1 MAKEKKEK
9 RMPFKKLLGKI
20 RWGLTQPEL
29 TQDGLNNYIKK
40 NGWTEE
46 EFKEA
51 TVNHAT
57 IQVKKDN
64 PKSYWGTAKGYMRE
78 VFDGLTLGFSSTV
91 DSYLTAI
98 VNNDGIKLPS
108 KDELEFAKQKIAQER
123 ADYQEANPLFATGAN
138 IAGAMTTGWLIT
150 KGAYKMIPSLLP
162 STQSLNI
169 AGKTIA
175 PSVTN
180 LGKDLSLNTVV
191 GAGEGA
197 LYAYNTEQDVGEGA
211 EFGSKA
217 GAGATLATRALHPIA
232 KGIGKGVDKLKSFTS
247 RKDAKKTALERIE
260 EDYEL
265 DRVDPEQQL
274 LEFEKVNLGD
284 EVRAGNLGGPNVQ
297 QTAKDAV
304 NARGL
309 AKTDVRKGLQ
319 EDLESNRGLTTGSF
333 KEGLGFNQQG
343 SDYLRDDII
352 EQMKKTAQPYYDE
365 AYALP
370 PINNPDLDRV
380 LQTIHKTTKGDFY
393 ENAKAIAEREKEMLP
408 KELRDTAII
417 PDEMPFGNIPVA
429 VVDFYKQSLD
439 DLIGS
444 AKGNNRRTLIALK
457 NKMLGIVDD
466 ATRIKEPT
474 NLLDDAGRPLPPRGS
489 RYGGSG
495 EDRIVPSINDK
506 TPPKSLVVIGESP
519 YARARAIWS
528 EGMDNTRAYELGEK
542 AYSTKSAK
550 KIDYEFNNLKSEAE
564 KDLYRLGAS
573 TEAVT
578 QMNRIKADSPN
589 AAKKLL
595 DPESKEK
602 HAILFGDQQKSMEFI
617 NRLEGLSN
625 IYKSNTGMMPRSDTG
640 ANLMRFTQDMINFVS
655 TGGSL
660 PRRATIATGRA
671 VAGKLMR
678 DREQAI
684 NEEAG
689 KLLSTKGAPAIRQN
703 VIEPLK
709 QLKKDRE
716 GEFSQS
722 LINRGLLTGALTS
735 TEAQMMGGGSLL
747 D

>member
-9 RMPFKKLLGKI
+9 RMPYKKLLGKI
-20 RWGLTQPEL
+20 RWGLTQPEF

-78 VFDGLTLGFSSTV
+78 VFDGITLGFSSTV

-108 KDELEFAKQKIAQER
+108 KDELEYTKQLIAQER
-123 ADYQEANPLFATGAN
+123 ADYQEANPVYATGAN
-138 IAGAMTTGWLIT
+138 IAGAMTA
-150 KGAYKMIPSLLP
+150 GAGIVGGLYK
-162 STQSLNI
+162 
-169 AGKTIA
+169 IA
-175 PSVTN
+175 PKLAATAGGSALGN
-180 LGKDLSLNTVV
+180 LGKDLGVNIATGV
-191 GAGEGA
+191 GEGA

-217 GAGATLATRALHPIA
+217 GAGATLATRALHPIV
-232 KGIGKGVDKLKSFTS
+232 KGIGKGVDKLKSFTG
-247 RKDAKKTALERIE
+247 KKGAKKTALERIE

-274 LEFEKVNLGD
+274 KDFEEVNLGD

-393 ENAKAIAEREKEMLP
+393 ENAKAIAEREIELLP
-408 KELRDTAII
+408 EKLRDTAIL

-466 ATRIKEPT
+466 ATRIKSPEG
-474 NLLDDAGRPLPPRGS
+474 GRWPDGTEYNTVIDPATK
-489 RYGGSG
+489 
-495 EDRIVPSINDK
+495 EIVPQS
-506 TPPKSLVVIGESP
+506 KSLVEIGESP

-550 KIDYEFNNLKSEAE
+550 KIDYEFNNLESEAE

-602 HAILFGDQQKSMEFI
+602 HAILFGDKQKSMEFI

-640 ANLMRFTQDMINFVS
+640 ANLMRFTQDMINYVS

-660 PRRATIATGRA
+660 PRKAAVVTGRA

-678 DREQAI
+678 DRELAI

-689 KLLSTKGAPAIRQN
+689 KLLSSKGAPAIRQN

-735 TEAQMMGGGSLL
+735 TEAQMMGGGGLL

>member
-9 RMPFKKLLGKI
+9 RMPYKKLLAKI
-20 RWGLTQPEL
+20 RLGLSKPEKY
-29 TQDGLNNYIKK
+29 TQDGLNKYIRDK
-40 NGWTEE
+40 GWTEE

-78 VFDGLTLGFSSTV
+78 VFDGITLGFSSTV

-108 KDELEFAKQKIAQER
+108 KDELEYTKQLIAQER
-123 ADYQEANPLFATGAN
+123 ADYQEANPVYATGAN
-138 IAGAMTTGWLIT
+138 IAGAMTA
-150 KGAYKMIPSLLP
+150 GAGIVGGLYK
-162 STQSLNI
+162 
-169 AGKTIA
+169 IA
-175 PSVTN
+175 PKLAATAGGSALGN
-180 LGKDLSLNTVV
+180 FGKDLGVNIATGV
-191 GAGEGA
+191 GEGA

-211 EFGSKA
+211 EFGGKA

-232 KGIGKGVDKLKSFTS
+232 KGIGKGVGKLKSVIS

-274 LEFEKVNLGD
+274 KDFEEVNLGD

-319 EDLESNRGLTTGSF
+319 EDLEPNRGLTTGSF

-352 EQMKKTAQPYYDE
+352 EQMKKTAKPYYDE

-370 PINNPDLDRV
+370 PINNPDLDSV
-380 LQTIHKTTKGDFY
+380 LKTIHKTTKGDFY
-393 ENAKAIAEREKEMLP
+393 ENAKAIAEREIELLP
-408 KELRDTAII
+408 KELRDTAIL

-439 DLIGS
+439 DLIGA

-457 NKMLGIVDD
+457 NKMLDIVDVE
-466 ATRIKEPT
+466 TRIKAPT
-474 NLLDDAGRPLPPRGS
+474 REKFVPNQIDPSGRPIPVNTSGLPS
-489 RYGGSG
+489 KS
-495 EDRIVPSINDK
+495 D
-506 TPPKSLVVIGESP
+506 SLVAVGESP

-640 ANLMRFTQDMINFVS
+640 ANLMRFTQDMINYVS

-660 PRRATIATGRA
+660 PRKAAVVTGRA

-678 DREQAI
+678 DRELAI

-735 TEAQMMGGGSLL
+735 TEAQMLGMGGLL
-747 D
+747 SE

>member
-9 RMPFKKLLGKI
+9 RMPYKKLLAKI
-20 RWGLTQPEL
+20 RLGLSKPEKY
-29 TQDGLNNYIKK
+29 TQDGLNKYIRDK
-40 NGWTEE
+40 GWTED

-64 PKSYWGTAKGYMRE
+64 PKSYWGSAKGYMRE

-98 VNNDGIKLPS
+98 ANNDGIKLPS
-108 KDELEFAKQKIAQER
+108 KDELEYTKQLIAQER
-123 ADYQEANPLFATGAN
+123 ADYQEANPVYATGAN
-138 IAGAMTTGWLIT
+138 IAGAMTA
-150 KGAYKMIPSLLP
+150 GAGIVGGLYKVAPKLAA
-162 STQSLNI
+162 T
-169 AGKTIA
+169 AGGSA
-175 PSVTN
+175 LGN
-180 LGKDLSLNTVV
+180 FGKDLGVNIATGV
-191 GAGEGA
+191 GEGA
-197 LYAYNTEQDVGEGA
+197 LYAYNTEQDVAEGA
-211 EFGSKA
+211 EFGAKA
-217 GAGATLATRALHPIA
+217 GAGATLATRALHPIV
-232 KGIGKGVDKLKSFTS
+232 KGIGKGVDKLKSFTG
-247 RKDAKKTALERIE
+247 KKGAKKTALERIE

-274 LEFEKVNLGD
+274 KDFEEVNLGD

-439 DLIGS
+439 DLIDS

-466 ATRIKEPT
+466 ATKIKPPEG
-474 NLLDDAGRPLPPRGS
+474 GRWPDGTEYNTVIDPATK
-489 RYGGSG
+489 
-495 EDRIVPSINDK
+495 EVVPQS
-506 TPPKSLVVIGESP
+506 KSLVEIGESP

-640 ANLMRFTQDMINFVS
+640 ANLMRFTQDMINYVS

-660 PRRATIATGRA
+660 PRKAAVVTGRA

-735 TEAQMMGGGSLL
+735 TEAQMMGGGGLL

>member
-9 RMPFKKLLGKI
+9 RMPYKKLLGKI
-20 RWGLTQPEL
+20 RLGLSKPEKY
-29 TQDGLNNYIKK
+29 TQDGLNKYIRDK
-40 NGWTEE
+40 GWTEE

-78 VFDGLTLGFSSTV
+78 VFDGITLGFSSTV

-108 KDELEFAKQKIAQER
+108 KDELEYTKQLIAQER
-123 ADYQEANPLFATGAN
+123 ADYQEANPVYATGAN
-138 IAGAMTTGWLIT
+138 IAGAMTTGAGIVGGL
-150 KGAYKMIPSLLP
+150 YKVAPRLAA
-162 STQSLNI
+162 T
-169 AGKTIA
+169 AGGSKLG
-175 PSVTN
+175 N
-180 LGKDLSLNTVV
+180 LGKDLGVNITTGMV
-191 GAGEGA
+191 EGG

-211 EFGSKA
+211 EFGGKA
-217 GAGATLATRALHPIA
+217 GAGATLATRAIHPVL

-274 LEFEKVNLGD
+274 KDFEEVNLGD

-319 EDLESNRGLTTGSF
+319 EDLEANRGLTTGSF

-352 EQMKKTAQPYYDE
+352 EQMKKTAKPYYDE

-370 PINNPDLDRV
+370 PINNPDLDSV
-380 LQTIHKTTKGDFY
+380 LKTIHKTTKGDFY
-393 ENAKAIAEREKEMLP
+393 ENAKAIAEREIELLP
-408 KELRDTAII
+408 KELRDTAIL

-466 ATRIKEPT
+466 ATRIKSPEG
-474 NLLDDAGRPLPPRGS
+474 GRWNETVAIDPATK
-489 RYGGSG
+489 
-495 EDRIVPSINDK
+495 EVVPQS
-506 TPPKSLVVIGESP
+506 KSLVEIGESP

-550 KIDYEFNNLKSEAE
+550 KIEYEFNNLKSEAE

-617 NRLEGLSN
+617 NRLEALSD

-640 ANLMRFTQDMINFVS
+640 ANLMRFTQDMINYVS

-660 PRRATIATGRA
+660 PRKAAVVTGRA

-678 DREQAI
+678 DRELAI

-735 TEAQMMGGGSLL
+735 TEAQMLGMGGLL
-747 D
+747 SE

>member
-78 VFDGLTLGFSSTV
+78 VFDGITLGFSSTV

-108 KDELEFAKQKIAQER
+108 KDELEYTKQLIAQER
-123 ADYQEANPLFATGAN
+123 ADYQEANPVYATGAN
-138 IAGAMTTGWLIT
+138 IAGAMTTGAGIVGGL
-150 KGAYKMIPSLLP
+150 YKVAPRLAA
-162 STQSLNI
+162 T
-169 AGKTIA
+169 AGGSKLG
-175 PSVTN
+175 N
-180 LGKDLSLNTVV
+180 LGKDLGVNITTGMV
-191 GAGEGA
+191 EGG

-211 EFGSKA
+211 EFGGKA
-217 GAGATLATRALHPIA
+217 GAGATLATRAIHPVL

-274 LEFEKVNLGD
+274 KDFEEVNLGD

-309 AKTDVRKGLQ
+309 AKTDLRKGLQ
-319 EDLESNRGLTTGSF
+319 EDLESNRDLTTGSF

-343 SDYLRDDII
+343 SDYLRDDILK
-352 EQMKKTAQPYYDE
+352 QMKKTAQPYYDE

-370 PINNPDLDRV
+370 PINNPDLDSV
-380 LQTIHKTTKGDFY
+380 LKTIHKTTKGDFY
-393 ENAKAIAEREKEMLP
+393 ENAKAIAEREIELLP
-408 KELRDTAII
+408 KELRDTAIL

-466 ATRIKEPT
+466 ATRIKSPEG
-474 NLLDDAGRPLPPRGS
+474 GRWNETVAIDPATK
-489 RYGGSG
+489 
-495 EDRIVPSINDK
+495 EVVPQS
-506 TPPKSLVVIGESP
+506 KSLVEIGESP

-617 NRLEGLSN
+617 NRLEALSD

-689 KLLSTKGAPAIRQN
+689 KLLSTKGAPAISQN

-735 TEAQMMGGGSLL
+735 TEAQMLGMGGLL
-747 D
+747 SE

>member
-9 RMPFKKLLGKI
+9 RMPYKKLLAKI
-20 RWGLTQPEL
+20 RLGLSKPEKY
-29 TQDGLNNYIKK
+29 TQDGLNKYIRDK
-40 NGWTEE
+40 GWTEE

-78 VFDGLTLGFSSTV
+78 VFDGITLGFSSTV

-108 KDELEFAKQKIAQER
+108 KDELEYTKQLIAQER
-123 ADYQEANPLFATGAN
+123 ADYQEANPVYATGAN
-138 IAGAMTTGWLIT
+138 IAGAMTTGAGIVGGL
-150 KGAYKMIPSLLP
+150 YKVAPRLAA
-162 STQSLNI
+162 T
-169 AGKTIA
+169 AGGSKLG
-175 PSVTN
+175 N
-180 LGKDLSLNTVV
+180 LGKDLGVNITTGMV
-191 GAGEGA
+191 EGG

-211 EFGSKA
+211 EFGGKA
-217 GAGATLATRALHPIA
+217 GAGATLATRAIHPVL

-274 LEFEKVNLGD
+274 KDFEEVNLGD

-319 EDLESNRGLTTGSF
+319 EDLEANRGLTTGSF

-352 EQMKKTAQPYYDE
+352 EQMKKTAKPYYDE

-370 PINNPDLDRV
+370 PINNPDLDSV
-380 LQTIHKTTKGDFY
+380 LKTIHKTTKGDFY
-393 ENAKAIAEREKEMLP
+393 ENAKAIAEREIELLP
-408 KELRDTAII
+408 KELRDTAIL

-466 ATRIKEPT
+466 ATRIKSPEG
-474 NLLDDAGRPLPPRGS
+474 GRWNETVAIDPATK
-489 RYGGSG
+489 
-495 EDRIVPSINDK
+495 EVVPQS
-506 TPPKSLVVIGESP
+506 KSLVEIGESP

-617 NRLEGLSN
+617 NRLEALSD

-735 TEAQMMGGGSLL
+735 TEAQMLGMGGLL
-747 D
+747 SE

>member
-9 RMPFKKLLGKI
+9 RMPYKKLLGKI
-20 RWGLTQPEL
+20 RLGLSKPEKY
-29 TQDGLNNYIKK
+29 TQDGLNKYIRDK
-40 NGWTEE
+40 GWTEE

-78 VFDGLTLGFSSTV
+78 VFDGITLGFSSTV

-108 KDELEFAKQKIAQER
+108 KDELEYTKQLIAQER
-123 ADYQEANPLFATGAN
+123 ADYQEANPVYATGAN
-138 IAGAMTTGWLIT
+138 IAGAMTTGGAIT
-150 KGAYKMIPSLLP
+150 SGLYKVAPKLAA
-162 STQSLNI
+162 T
-169 AGKTIA
+169 AGGSA
-175 PSVTN
+175 LGN
-180 LGKDLSLNTVV
+180 FGKDLGVNIAT
-191 GAGEGA
+191 GIGEGA
-197 LYAYNTEQDVGEGA
+197 LYAYNTEQDVAEGA
-211 EFGSKA
+211 EFGGKA
-217 GAGATLATRALHPIA
+217 GAGATLATRAIHPVL

-274 LEFEKVNLGD
+274 KDFEEVNLGD

-352 EQMKKTAQPYYDE
+352 EQMKKTAKPYYDE

-370 PINNPDLDRV
+370 PINNPDLDSV
-380 LQTIHKTTKGDFY
+380 LKTIHKTTKGDFY
-393 ENAKAIAEREKEMLP
+393 ERAKAIAEREIELLP
-408 KELRDTAII
+408 KELRDTAIL

-439 DLIGS
+439 DLISS
-444 AKGNNRRTLIALK
+444 AKGNDRRTLIALK
-457 NKMLGIVDD
+457 NKMLDIVDVE
-466 ATRIKEPT
+466 TRIKAPT
-474 NLLDDAGRPLPPRGS
+474 REKFVPNQIDPSGRPIPVNTSGLPS
-489 RYGGSG
+489 KS
-495 EDRIVPSINDK
+495 D
-506 TPPKSLVVIGESP
+506 SLVAVGESP

-550 KIDYEFNNLKSEAE
+550 KIEYEFNNLKSEAE

-660 PRRATIATGRA
+660 PRRAAVVTGRT

-735 TEAQMMGGGSLL
+735 TEAQMLGMGGLL
-747 D
+747 SE

>member
-138 IAGAMTTGWLIT
+138 IAGAMTTGAGVVGGL
-150 KGAYKMIPSLLP
+150 YKV
-162 STQSLNI
+162 
-169 AGKTIA
+169 A
-175 PSVTN
+175 PRLAATSGGSALGN
-180 LGKDLSLNTVV
+180 LGKDLGVNIATGV
-191 GAGEGA
+191 GEGA

-211 EFGSKA
+211 EFGGKA
-217 GAGATLATRALHPIA
+217 GAGATLATRAIHPVL

-466 ATRIKEPT
+466 ATKIKPPEGGQLYETVNPRSP
-474 NLLDDAGRPLPPRGS
+474 NKIAGLIES
-489 RYGGSG
+489 
-495 EDRIVPSINDK
+495 
-506 TPPKSLVVIGESP
+506 KSLVEIGESP

>member
-20 RWGLTQPEL
+20 RWGLTQPEF

-138 IAGAMTTGWLIT
+138 IAGAMTTGAGVVGGL
-150 KGAYKMIPSLLP
+150 YKV
-162 STQSLNI
+162 
-169 AGKTIA
+169 A
-175 PSVTN
+175 PRLAATSGGSALGN
-180 LGKDLSLNTVV
+180 LGKDLGVNIATGV
-191 GAGEGA
+191 GEGA
-197 LYAYNTEQDVGEGA
+197 LYAYNTEQDVAEGA
-211 EFGSKA
+211 EFGGKA
-217 GAGATLATRALHPIA
+217 GAGATLATRAIHPVL

-466 ATRIKEPT
+466 ATRIKSPEG
-474 NLLDDAGRPLPPRGS
+474 GRWNETVAIDPATK
-489 RYGGSG
+489 
-495 EDRIVPSINDK
+495 EVVPQS
-506 TPPKSLVVIGESP
+506 KSLVEIGESP

-550 KIDYEFNNLKSEAE
+550 KIEYEFNNLKSEAE

-617 NRLEGLSN
+617 NRLEALSD

-735 TEAQMMGGGSLL
+735 TEAQMLGMGGLL
-747 D
+747 SE

>member
-9 RMPFKKLLGKI
+9 RMPYKKLLAKI
-20 RWGLTQPEL
+20 RLGLSKPEKY
-29 TQDGLNNYIKK
+29 TQDGLNKYIRDK
-40 NGWTEE
+40 GWTED

-78 VFDGLTLGFSSTV
+78 VFDGITIGYSNTV

-108 KDELEFAKQKIAQER
+108 KDELEYTKQLIAQER
-123 ADYQEANPLFATGAN
+123 ADYQEANPVYATGAN
-138 IAGAMTTGWLIT
+138 IAGAMTA
-150 KGAYKMIPSLLP
+150 GAGIVGGLYK
-162 STQSLNI
+162 
-169 AGKTIA
+169 IA
-175 PSVTN
+175 PKLAATAGGSALGN
-180 LGKDLSLNTVV
+180 FGKDLGVNIATGV
-191 GAGEGA
+191 GEGA

-211 EFGSKA
+211 EFGGKA

-393 ENAKAIAEREKEMLP
+393 ENAKAIAEREIELLP
-408 KELRDTAII
+408 KELRDNAIL

-466 ATRIKEPT
+466 ATKIKPPEG
-474 NLLDDAGRPLPPRGS
+474 GRWPDGTEYNTVIDPATK
-489 RYGGSG
+489 
-495 EDRIVPSINDK
+495 EIVPQS
-506 TPPKSLVVIGESP
+506 KSLVEIGESP

-640 ANLMRFTQDMINFVS
+640 ANLMRFTQDMINYVS

-660 PRRATIATGRA
+660 PRKAAVVTGRA

-678 DREQAI
+678 DRELAI

>member
-9 RMPFKKLLGKI
+9 RMPFKKLLAKI
-20 RWGLTQPEL
+20 RLGLSKPEKY
-29 TQDGLNNYIKK
+29 TQDGLNKYIRDK
-40 NGWTEE
+40 GWTEE

-78 VFDGLTLGFSSTV
+78 VFDGITLGFSSTV

-108 KDELEFAKQKIAQER
+108 KDELEYTKQLIAQER
-123 ADYQEANPLFATGAN
+123 ADYQEANPVYATGAN
-138 IAGAMTTGWLIT
+138 IAGAMTTGAGIVGGL
-150 KGAYKMIPSLLP
+150 YKVAPKLAA
-162 STQSLNI
+162 T
-169 AGKTIA
+169 AGGSA
-175 PSVTN
+175 LGN
-180 LGKDLSLNTVV
+180 FGKDLGGNIAT
-191 GAGEGA
+191 GGGEGA

-211 EFGSKA
+211 EFGGKA
-217 GAGATLATRALHPIA
+217 GAGATLATRAIHPVL

-274 LEFEKVNLGD
+274 KDFEEVNLGD

-319 EDLESNRGLTTGSF
+319 EDLEANRGLTTGSF

-352 EQMKKTAQPYYDE
+352 EQMKKTAKPYYDE

-370 PINNPDLDRV
+370 PINNPDLDSV
-380 LQTIHKTTKGDFY
+380 LKTIHKTTKGDFY
-393 ENAKAIAEREKEMLP
+393 ENAKAIAEREIELLP
-408 KELRDTAII
+408 KELRDTAIL

-466 ATRIKEPT
+466 ATRIKSPEG
-474 NLLDDAGRPLPPRGS
+474 GRWNETVAIDPATK
-489 RYGGSG
+489 
-495 EDRIVPSINDK
+495 EVVPQS
-506 TPPKSLVVIGESP
+506 KSLVEIGESP

-550 KIDYEFNNLKSEAE
+550 KIEYEFNNLKSEAE

-640 ANLMRFTQDMINFVS
+640 ANLMRFTQDMINYVS

-660 PRRATIATGRA
+660 PRKAAVVTGRA

-678 DREQAI
+678 DRELAI

-735 TEAQMMGGGSLL
+735 TEAQMLGMGGLL
-747 D
+747 SE

>member
-9 RMPFKKLLGKI
+9 RMPYKKLLAKI
-20 RWGLTQPEL
+20 RLGLSKPEKY
-29 TQDGLNNYIKK
+29 TQDGLNKYIRDK
-40 NGWTEE
+40 GWTEE

-78 VFDGLTLGFSSTV
+78 VFDGITLGFSSTV

-108 KDELEFAKQKIAQER
+108 KDELEYTKQLIAQER
-123 ADYQEANPLFATGAN
+123 ADYQEANPVYATGAN
-138 IAGAMTTGWLIT
+138 IAGAMTTGAGIVGGL
-150 KGAYKMIPSLLP
+150 YKVAPRLAA
-162 STQSLNI
+162 T
-169 AGKTIA
+169 AGGSKLG
-175 PSVTN
+175 N
-180 LGKDLSLNTVV
+180 LGKDLGVNITTGMV
-191 GAGEGA
+191 EGG

-211 EFGSKA
+211 EFGGKA
-217 GAGATLATRALHPIA
+217 GAGATLATRAIHPVL

-265 DRVDPEQQL
+265 DRVDPQQQL

-284 EVRAGNLGGPNVQ
+284 EVRAGNLGGPNIQ

-319 EDLESNRGLTTGSF
+319 EDLESNRDLTTGSF

-352 EQMKKTAQPYYDE
+352 EQMKKTAKPYYDE

-370 PINNPDLDRV
+370 PINNPDLDSV
-380 LQTIHKTTKGDFY
+380 LKTIHKTTKGDFY
-393 ENAKAIAEREKEMLP
+393 ENAKAIAEREIELLP
-408 KELRDTAII
+408 KELRDTAIL

-466 ATRIKEPT
+466 ATRIKSPEG
-474 NLLDDAGRPLPPRGS
+474 GRWNETVAIDPATK
-489 RYGGSG
+489 
-495 EDRIVPSINDK
+495 EVVPQS
-506 TPPKSLVVIGESP
+506 KSLVEIGESP

-617 NRLEGLSN
+617 NRLEGLSD

-735 TEAQMMGGGSLL
+735 TEAQMLGMGGLL
-747 D
+747 SE

>member
-9 RMPFKKLLGKI
+9 RMPYKKLLAKI
-20 RWGLTQPEL
+20 RLGLSKPEKY
-29 TQDGLNNYIKK
+29 TQDGLNKYIRDK
-40 NGWTEE
+40 GWTEE

-78 VFDGLTLGFSSTV
+78 VFDGITLGFSSTV

-108 KDELEFAKQKIAQER
+108 KDELEYTKQLIAQER
-123 ADYQEANPLFATGAN
+123 ADYQEANPVYATGAN
-138 IAGAMTTGWLIT
+138 IAGAMTTGAGIVGGL
-150 KGAYKMIPSLLP
+150 YKVAPRLAA
-162 STQSLNI
+162 T
-169 AGKTIA
+169 AGGSKLG
-175 PSVTN
+175 N
-180 LGKDLSLNTVV
+180 LGKDLGVNITTGMV
-191 GAGEGA
+191 EGG

-211 EFGSKA
+211 EFGGKA
-217 GAGATLATRALHPIA
+217 GAGATLATRAIHPVL

-274 LEFEKVNLGD
+274 KDFEEVNLGD

-319 EDLESNRGLTTGSF
+319 EDLEANRGLTTGSF

-352 EQMKKTAQPYYDE
+352 EQMKKTAKPYYDE

-370 PINNPDLDRV
+370 PINNPDLDSV
-380 LQTIHKTTKGDFY
+380 LKTIHKTTKGDFY
-393 ENAKAIAEREKEMLP
+393 ENAKAIAEREIELLP
-408 KELRDTAII
+408 KELRDTAIL

-466 ATRIKEPT
+466 ATRINSPEGGRWHETVAIDPATKEVAPQ
-474 NLLDDAGRPLPPRGS
+474 S
-489 RYGGSG
+489 
-495 EDRIVPSINDK
+495 
-506 TPPKSLVVIGESP
+506 KSLVEIGESP

-550 KIDYEFNNLKSEAE
+550 KIEYEFNNLESEAE

-617 NRLEGLSN
+617 NRLEALSD

-640 ANLMRFTQDMINFVS
+640 ANLMRFTQDMINYVS

-660 PRRATIATGRA
+660 PRKAAVVTGRA

-678 DREQAI
+678 DRELAI

-735 TEAQMMGGGSLL
+735 TEAQMLGMGGLL
-747 D
+747 SE

>member
-9 RMPFKKLLGKI
+9 RMPYKKLLGKI
-20 RWGLTQPEL
+20 RLGLSKPEKY
-29 TQDGLNNYIKK
+29 TQDGLNKYIRDK
-40 NGWTEE
+40 GWTEE

-78 VFDGLTLGFSSTV
+78 VFDGITLGFSSTV

-138 IAGAMTTGWLIT
+138 IAGAMTTGAGVVGGL
-150 KGAYKMIPSLLP
+150 YKV
-162 STQSLNI
+162 
-169 AGKTIA
+169 A
-175 PSVTN
+175 PRLAATSGGSALGN
-180 LGKDLSLNTVV
+180 LGKDLGVNIATGV
-191 GAGEGA
+191 GEGA

-211 EFGSKA
+211 EFGGKA
-217 GAGATLATRALHPIA
+217 GAGATLATRAIHPVL

-274 LEFEKVNLGD
+274 KDFEEVNLGD

-380 LQTIHKTTKGDFY
+380 LKTIHKTTKGDFY
-393 ENAKAIAEREKEMLP
+393 ENAKAIAEREIELLP
-408 KELRDTAII
+408 KELRDTAIL

-466 ATRIKEPT
+466 ATRIKPPEGGQLYETVNPRSP
-474 NLLDDAGRPLPPRGS
+474 NKIAGLIES
-489 RYGGSG
+489 
-495 EDRIVPSINDK
+495 
-506 TPPKSLVVIGESP
+506 KSLVEIGESP

-550 KIDYEFNNLKSEAE
+550 KIEYEFNNLKSEAE

>member
-9 RMPFKKLLGKI
+9 RMPYKKLLAKI
-20 RWGLTQPEL
+20 RLGLSKPEKY
-29 TQDGLNNYIKK
+29 TQDGLNKYIRDK
-40 NGWTEE
+40 GWTEE

-78 VFDGLTLGFSSTV
+78 VFDGITLGFSSTV

-108 KDELEFAKQKIAQER
+108 KDELEYTKQLIAQER
-123 ADYQEANPLFATGAN
+123 ADYQEANPVYATGAN
-138 IAGAMTTGWLIT
+138 IAGAMTTGAGIVGGL
-150 KGAYKMIPSLLP
+150 YKVAPRLAA
-162 STQSLNI
+162 T
-169 AGKTIA
+169 AGGSKLG
-175 PSVTN
+175 N
-180 LGKDLSLNTVV
+180 LGKDLGVNIAT
-191 GAGEGA
+191 GIGEGA
-197 LYAYNTEQDVGEGA
+197 LYAYNTEQDVAEGA
-211 EFGSKA
+211 EFGGKA
-217 GAGATLATRALHPIA
+217 GAGATLATRAIHPVL

-274 LEFEKVNLGD
+274 KDFEEVNLGD

-319 EDLESNRGLTTGSF
+319 EDLEANRGLTTGSF

-352 EQMKKTAQPYYDE
+352 EQMKKTAKPYYDE

-370 PINNPDLDRV
+370 PINNPDLDSV
-380 LQTIHKTTKGDFY
+380 LKTIHKTTKGDFY
-393 ENAKAIAEREKEMLP
+393 ENAKAIAEREIELLP
-408 KELRDTAII
+408 KELRDTAIL

-466 ATRIKEPT
+466 ATRIKSPEG
-474 NLLDDAGRPLPPRGS
+474 GRWNETVAIDPATK
-489 RYGGSG
+489 
-495 EDRIVPSINDK
+495 EVVPQS
-506 TPPKSLVVIGESP
+506 KSLVEIGESP

-550 KIDYEFNNLKSEAE
+550 KIEYEFNNLKSEAE

-617 NRLEGLSN
+617 NRLEALSD

-640 ANLMRFTQDMINFVS
+640 ANLMRFTQDMINYVS

-660 PRRATIATGRA
+660 PRKAAVVTGRA

-678 DREQAI
+678 DRELAI

-735 TEAQMMGGGSLL
+735 TEAQMLGMGGLL
-747 D
+747 SE

>member
-20 RWGLTQPEL
+20 RWGLTQPEF

-138 IAGAMTTGWLIT
+138 IAGAMTTGAGVVGGL
-150 KGAYKMIPSLLP
+150 YKV
-162 STQSLNI
+162 
-169 AGKTIA
+169 A
-175 PSVTN
+175 PRLAATSGGSALGN
-180 LGKDLSLNTVV
+180 LGKDLGVNIATGV
-191 GAGEGA
+191 GEGA
-197 LYAYNTEQDVGEGA
+197 LYAYNTEQDVAEGA
-211 EFGSKA
+211 EFGGKA
-217 GAGATLATRALHPIA
+217 GAGATLATRAIHPVL

-466 ATRIKEPT
+466 ATRIKSPEG
-474 NLLDDAGRPLPPRGS
+474 GRWNETVAIDPATK
-489 RYGGSG
+489 
-495 EDRIVPSINDK
+495 EVVPQS
-506 TPPKSLVVIGESP
+506 KSLVEIGESP

-550 KIDYEFNNLKSEAE
+550 KIEYEFNNLKSEAE

-617 NRLEGLSN
+617 NRLEALSD

>member
-138 IAGAMTTGWLIT
+138 IAGAMTTGAGVVGGL
-150 KGAYKMIPSLLP
+150 YKV
-162 STQSLNI
+162 
-169 AGKTIA
+169 A
-175 PSVTN
+175 PRLAATSGGSALGN
-180 LGKDLSLNTVV
+180 LGKDLGVNIATGV
-191 GAGEGA
+191 GEGA

-211 EFGSKA
+211 EFGGKA
-217 GAGATLATRALHPIA
+217 GAGATLATRAIHPVL

-466 ATRIKEPT
+466 ATRIKPPEGGQLYETVNPRSP
-474 NLLDDAGRPLPPRGS
+474 NKIAGLIES
-489 RYGGSG
+489 
-495 EDRIVPSINDK
+495 
-506 TPPKSLVVIGESP
+506 KSLVEIGESP

-550 KIDYEFNNLKSEAE
+550 KIEYEFNNLKSEAE

-678 DREQAI
+678 EREQAI

>member
-9 RMPFKKLLGKI
+9 RMPYKKLLGKI
-20 RWGLTQPEL
+20 RWGLTQPEF

-78 VFDGLTLGFSSTV
+78 VFDGITLGFSSTV

-108 KDELEFAKQKIAQER
+108 KDELEYTKQLIAQER

-138 IAGAMTTGWLIT
+138 IAGAMTA
-150 KGAYKMIPSLLP
+150 GAGIVGGLYK
-162 STQSLNI
+162 
-169 AGKTIA
+169 IA
-175 PSVTN
+175 PKLAATAGGSALGN
-180 LGKDLSLNTVV
+180 LGKDLGVNIATGV
-191 GAGEGA
+191 GEGA

-217 GAGATLATRALHPIA
+217 GAGATLATRALHPIV
-232 KGIGKGVDKLKSFTS
+232 KGIGKGVDKLKSFTG
-247 RKDAKKTALERIE
+247 KKGAKKTALERIE

-274 LEFEKVNLGD
+274 KDFEEVNLGD

-393 ENAKAIAEREKEMLP
+393 EKAKAIAGREIELLP
-408 KELRDTAII
+408 EKLRDTAIL

-466 ATRIKEPT
+466 ATRIKSPEG
-474 NLLDDAGRPLPPRGS
+474 GRWPDGTEYNTVIDPATK
-489 RYGGSG
+489 
-495 EDRIVPSINDK
+495 EIVPQS
-506 TPPKSLVVIGESP
+506 KSLVEIGESP

-550 KIDYEFNNLKSEAE
+550 KIDYEFNNLESEAE

-602 HAILFGDQQKSMEFI
+602 HAILFGDKQKSMEFI

-640 ANLMRFTQDMINFVS
+640 ANLMRFTQDMINYVS

-660 PRRATIATGRA
+660 PRKAAVVTGRA

-678 DREQAI
+678 DRELAI

-689 KLLSTKGAPAIRQN
+689 KLLSSKGAPAIRQN

-735 TEAQMMGGGSLL
+735 TEAQMMGGGGLL

>member
-9 RMPFKKLLGKI
+9 RMPFKKLLAKI
-20 RWGLTQPEL
+20 RLGLSKPEKY
-29 TQDGLNNYIKK
+29 TQDGLNKYIRDK
-40 NGWTEE
+40 GWTEE

-78 VFDGLTLGFSSTV
+78 VFDGITLGFSSTV

-108 KDELEFAKQKIAQER
+108 KDELEYTKQLIAQER
-123 ADYQEANPLFATGAN
+123 ADYQEANPVYATGAN
-138 IAGAMTTGWLIT
+138 IAGAMTTGAGVVGGL
-150 KGAYKMIPSLLP
+150 YKV
-162 STQSLNI
+162 
-169 AGKTIA
+169 A
-175 PSVTN
+175 PRLAATSGGSALGN
-180 LGKDLSLNTVV
+180 LGKDLGVNIATGV
-191 GAGEGA
+191 GEGA

-211 EFGSKA
+211 EFGGKA
-217 GAGATLATRALHPIA
+217 GAGATLATRAIHPVL

-274 LEFEKVNLGD
+274 KDFEEVNLGD

-352 EQMKKTAQPYYDE
+352 EQMKKTAKPYYDE

-370 PINNPDLDRV
+370 PINNPDLDSV
-380 LQTIHKTTKGDFY
+380 LKTIHKTTKGDFY
-393 ENAKAIAEREKEMLP
+393 ENAKAIAEREIELLP
-408 KELRDTAII
+408 KELRDTAIL

-466 ATRIKEPT
+466 ATRIKSPEG
-474 NLLDDAGRPLPPRGS
+474 GRWNETVVIDPATK
-489 RYGGSG
+489 
-495 EDRIVPSINDK
+495 EVVPQFPQS
-506 TPPKSLVVIGESP
+506 KSLVKIGESP

-550 KIDYEFNNLKSEAE
+550 KIEYEFNNLKSEAE

-640 ANLMRFTQDMINFVS
+640 ANLMRFTQDMINYVS

-735 TEAQMMGGGSLL
+735 TEAQMLGMGGLL
-747 D
+747 SE

>member
-9 RMPFKKLLGKI
+9 RMPYKKLLAKI
-20 RWGLTQPEL
+20 RLGLSKPEKY
-29 TQDGLNNYIKK
+29 TQDGLNKYIRDK
-40 NGWTEE
+40 GWTEE

-78 VFDGLTLGFSSTV
+78 VFDGITLGFSSTV

-108 KDELEFAKQKIAQER
+108 KDELEYTKQLIAQER
-123 ADYQEANPLFATGAN
+123 ADYQEANPVYATGAN
-138 IAGAMTTGWLIT
+138 IAGAMTTGAGIVGGL
-150 KGAYKMIPSLLP
+150 YKVAPRLAA
-162 STQSLNI
+162 T
-169 AGKTIA
+169 AGGSKLG
-175 PSVTN
+175 N
-180 LGKDLSLNTVV
+180 LGKDLGVNITTGMV
-191 GAGEGA
+191 EGG

-211 EFGSKA
+211 EFGGKA
-217 GAGATLATRALHPIA
+217 GAGATLATRAIHPVL

-274 LEFEKVNLGD
+274 KDFEEVNLGD

-319 EDLESNRGLTTGSF
+319 EDLEANRGLTTGSF

-352 EQMKKTAQPYYDE
+352 EQMKKTAKPYYDE

-370 PINNPDLDRV
+370 PINNPDLDSV
-380 LQTIHKTTKGDFY
+380 LKTIHKTTKGDFY
-393 ENAKAIAEREKEMLP
+393 ENAKAIAEREIELLP
-408 KELRDTAII
+408 KELRDTAIL

-466 ATRIKEPT
+466 ATRIKSPEG
-474 NLLDDAGRPLPPRGS
+474 GRWNETVAIDPATK
-489 RYGGSG
+489 
-495 EDRIVPSINDK
+495 EVVPQS
-506 TPPKSLVVIGESP
+506 KSLVEIGESP

-550 KIDYEFNNLKSEAE
+550 KIEYEFNNLKSEAE

-617 NRLEGLSN
+617 NRLEALSD

-640 ANLMRFTQDMINFVS
+640 ANLMRFTQDMINYVS

-660 PRRATIATGRA
+660 PRKAAVVTGRA

-678 DREQAI
+678 DRELAI

-735 TEAQMMGGGSLL
+735 TEAQMLGMGGLL
-747 D
+747 SE

>member
-9 RMPFKKLLGKI
+9 RMPYKKLLGKI
-20 RWGLTQPEL
+20 RLGLSKPEKY
-29 TQDGLNNYIKK
+29 TQDGLNKYIRDK
-40 NGWTEE
+40 GWTEE

-78 VFDGLTLGFSSTV
+78 VFDGITLGFSSTV

-108 KDELEFAKQKIAQER
+108 KDELEYTKQLIAQER
-123 ADYQEANPLFATGAN
+123 ADYQEAWPIYSTTAN
-138 IAGAMTTGWLIT
+138 IAGAMVS
-150 KGAYKMIPSLLP
+150 GAGIVGGLYKVAPKLAA
-162 STQSLNI
+162 T
-169 AGKTIA
+169 AGGSKLG
-175 PSVTN
+175 N
-180 LGKDLSLNTVV
+180 LGKDLGVNITTGMV
-191 GAGEGA
+191 EGG

-211 EFGSKA
+211 EFGGKA
-217 GAGATLATRALHPIA
+217 GAGATLATRAIHPVL

-274 LEFEKVNLGD
+274 KDFEEVNLGD

-319 EDLESNRGLTTGSF
+319 EDLEANRGLTTGSF

-352 EQMKKTAQPYYDE
+352 EQMKKTAKPYYDE

-380 LQTIHKTTKGDFY
+380 LKTIHKTTKGDFY
-393 ENAKAIAEREKEMLP
+393 ERAKAIAEREIELLP
-408 KELRDTAII
+408 KELRDTAIL

-466 ATRIKEPT
+466 ATRIKSPEG
-474 NLLDDAGRPLPPRGS
+474 GRWNETVAIDPATK
-489 RYGGSG
+489 
-495 EDRIVPSINDK
+495 EVVPQS
-506 TPPKSLVVIGESP
+506 KSLVEIGESP

-550 KIDYEFNNLKSEAE
+550 KIEYEFNNLKSEAE

-617 NRLEGLSN
+617 NRLEALSD

-735 TEAQMMGGGSLL
+735 TEAQMLGMGGLL
-747 D
+747 SE